1 MIKRNK
7 SFKALPRIL
16 LVLPLVQTFLQSTKS
31 LCSCFAPQPILPVTS
46 SRDKRKGVSHEIYSK
61 HFEYASRRRWVHL
74 SSTAGLESTEASD
87 VISADNVNGNN
98 HKKIHATRDSKR
110 ISNNATRSSELL
122 ETSSIISPYAAQ
134 TLDGRLLCSSQ
145 CAYEISSPYFRGASY
160 RPGTVAKRI
169 TRGVNSALIGHT
181 TDGITIAF
189 RGTQTTS
196 HLDWLQN
203 AALFLSDVDE
213 EKYKIQG
220 KIHAGFYRGTKSM
233 WKPLR
238 AITKEMIQEAE
249 DNGWSKDIYLTGHSK
264 GGAMASIA
272 ALLLKRD
279 PNLPDPTY
287 VCTFASARVG
297 DSQFRD
303 AYNERIHQTTY
314 EAHLDLIPFL
324 PPSAT
329 VMEAMSEQMSGMIEG
344 VLWSET
350 SSPKKDN
357 YKWDY
362 QTLGNRKYINENGEI
377 IEDVTRELD
386 KKRIADIE
394 ENTIFS
400 WDEFIQSHCSGCPSD
415 NCGGKYFT
423 AIAASI
429 CDELCSTNDE

>member
-1 MIKRNK
+1 L
-7 SFKALPRIL
+7 FFP
-16 LVLPLVQTFLQSTKS
+16 
-31 LCSCFAPQPILPVTS
+31 
-46 SRDKRKGVSHEIYSK
+46 
-61 HFEYASRRRWVHL
+61 
-74 SSTAGLESTEASD
+74 
-87 VISADNVNGNN
+87 
-98 HKKIHATRDSKR
+98 
-110 ISNNATRSSELL
+110 ISNS
-122 ETSSIISPYAAQ
+122 
-134 TLDGRLLCSSQ
+134 
-145 CAYEISSPYFRGASY
+145 
-160 RPGTVAKRI
+160 
-169 TRGVNSALIGHT
+169 
-181 TDGITIAF
+181 
-189 RGTQTTS
+189 
-196 HLDWLQN
+196 
-203 AALFLSDVDE
+203 
-213 EKYKIQG
+213 
-220 KIHAGFYRGTKSM
+220 
-233 WKPLR
+233 
-238 AITKEMIQEAE
+238 
-249 DNGWSKDIYLTGHSK
+249 
-264 GGAMASIA
+264 
-272 ALLLKRD
+272 
-279 PNLPDPTY
+279 
-287 VCTFASARVG
+287 TFASARVG